1 MSTQQLRSGRG
12 FGGQVGIVLNTRRRR
27 GGATSF
33 AGASSLSSSSLRR
46 TATATSSAGGG
57 RRLVIPPRSVVSEGE
72 GGHEFPSTTHHG
84 AGRDEESSGG
94 GALYASDALLPSLS
108 WDDVLCRLVYNNTSV
123 RPTEAAACA
132 VRSSEAEQEE
142 DDDEGES
149 DRNKIPNGSSPSAV
163 ATTQQK
169 ERDESASGVAVPH
182 WICSAK
188 GLKSW
193 SGAARSNGR
202 SKNRTYTTAR
212 SRLRVL
218 GFLTSGGDG
227 GDVRGGSIPVM
238 THDGD
243 ACRSGES
250 QTERSRTVPS
260 QPSTGASAAPVNG
273 SRTSDETGTGSH
285 EPRKKQRTI
294 LHSTL
299 RVAREYFRNLDSHHP
314 LMLDHSSAS
323 SKDDEGRVLR
333 QVRSGAVEGRSVRPI
348 LESNP
353 IVSREYQSHH
363 QACQEVGV
371 SPLLWK
377 HFLQQRRLY
386 HATMYEGILDD

>member
-27 GGATSF
+27 GGATS
-33 AGASSLSSSSLRR
+33 AGASSLSFSLR
-46 TATATSSAGGG
+46 TVTATSSAGGG
-57 RRLVIPPRSVVSEGE
+57 RRLVIPPRNDVSEGE
-72 GGHEFPSTTHHG
+72 GGHEFPSTTHR
-84 AGRDEESSGG
+84 GREGNSIGG
-94 GALYASDALLPSLS
+94 GALLASEALPPSLS

-123 RPTEAAACA
+123 RPTEAAAYA

-169 ERDESASGVAVPH
+169 ERDESASGVAIPH
-182 WICSAK
+182 WICSAR

-193 SGAARSNGR
+193 SGAARWNGR
-202 SKNRTYTTAR
+202 SKNRMYTSTK
-212 SRLRVL
+212 SRLRLL

-227 GDVRGGSIPVM
+227 GDVRGGSIQAV
-238 THDGD
+238 THDGG
-243 ACRSGES
+243 ACRSGEAR
-250 QTERSRTVPS
+250 TERSRTVPS
-260 QPSTGASAAPVNG
+260 QPSNGASAAPVNDN
-273 SRTSDETGTGSH
+273 RTLDETGTGSH

-314 LMLDHSSAS
+314 LMLDHSSGS
-323 SKDDEGRVLR
+323 SNEDAGRVLR
-333 QVRSGAVEGRSVRPI
+333 QERSGAVEGRSVRPI